1 MAASLRLA
9 PAVLA
14 AALAALALLSAS
26 SVQADDGE
34 AHAWLERMHRAVEEL
49 NYEGVFVHMH
59 GGRAETHY
67 VVHRYMDGRVSERIV
82 SLDGAGREIVR
93 HEDEVTCILPD
104 QRTVLV
110 EGRRE
115 LSPLV
120 SALPSSAAALGVHYE
135 LLLHGQTRI
144 AERPTEVLT
153 IQPLDGYRYGY
164 KLWLDRQTAMPLKTQ
179 MRDETGE
186 VVEQILFTNIS
197 MPDYIPASALAPVTS
212 TEGFT
217 WLRRATGEDRGEQR
231 VEWRAAAVPA
241 GFRLTA
247 ASVSMM
253 ADSAYPVQHLVYSDG
268 LASVSVFIEDPQAEG
283 DWTLGLARV
292 GGANAYSLRHA
303 GRVVTAIGEVPART
317 VEAIARSLEA
327 GDPHEAPDDGR

>member
-1 MAASLRLA
+1 MLASPRQT

-14 AALAALALLSAS
+14 AALIAVALCTVPAALA
-26 SVQADDGE
+26 DDGA

-49 NYEGVFVHMH
+49 NYEGVFVHVH
-59 GGRAETHY
+59 GGRAESHY

-120 SALPSSAAALGVHYE
+120 SALPASADALGVHYE
-135 LLLHGQTRI
+135 LLLQGQTRI
-144 AERPTEVLT
+144 AERPTEILI

-164 KLWLDRQTAMPLKTQ
+164 KLWLDQDTAMPLKTQ
-179 MRDETGE
+179 LRDETGE
-186 VVEQILFTNIS
+186 VVEQILFTSIS
-197 MPDYIPASALAPVTS
+197 LPEYIPASAMAPVTP

-217 WLRRATGEDRGEQR
+217 WLRRGSAEGHDGQR
-231 VEWRAAAVPA
+231 VEWRAARLPA
-241 GFRLTA
+241 GFRLTSA
-247 ASVSMM
+247 AVSMM
-253 ADSAYPVQHLVYSDG
+253 ADSSYPVQHLVYSDG
-268 LASVSVFIEDPQAEG
+268 LAAVSVFIEDPQAEG

-292 GGANAYSLRHA
+292 GGANAFSLRHD

-327 GDPHEAPDDGR
+327 GDPHEAPDGGH